1 MRTCLGG
8 LLAGFMLL
16 LIVGCSSSS
25 TAPDSDSLTV
35 VTSEYLIGPGDTLQ
49 VFVWQ
54 NEDISET
61 VIVRPDGKITT
72 PLVEDMPV
80 AGKTP
85 TQLARDMEVVLSE
98 YIRSPKV
105 SIIVSGFQGVFSEQV
120 RVVGK
125 AQNPRSLPY
134 RSGMTLLDVMIEVGG
149 LAEFAAGN
157 RAKIVRRQEGREYV
171 LAARLDDLLNDGDIS
186 KNVNMAPGDIVIIP
200 ESRF

>member
-1 MRTCLGG
+1 MKVGWRDLALGI
-8 LLAGFMLL
+8 LLS
-16 LIVGCSSSS
+16 LIVGCASSPAVD
-25 TAPDSDSLTV
+25 TDSLPP
-35 VTSEYLIGPGDTLQ
+35 VTSEYLIGPGDSLE

-54 NEDISET
+54 NEDISSS

-72 PLVEDMPV
+72 PLVEDIAV

-85 TQLARDMEVVLSE
+85 TQLARDIEVVLSE

-105 SIIVSGFQGVFSEQV
+105 SIIVSDFQGVYSEQV

-125 AQNPRSLPY
+125 AANPRALSY

-157 RAKIVRRQEGREYV
+157 RAKLVRRQGGSDLV
-171 LAARLDDLLNDGDIS
+171 LPVRIDDLLDDGDVS
-186 KNVNMAPGDIVIIP
+186 QNFRVAPGDILIIP

>member
-1 MRTCLGG
+1 MRAVLG
-8 LLAGFMLL
+8 LLAVGVIMP
-16 LIVGCSSSS
+16 LISSCSSSS
-25 TAPDSDSLTV
+25 SAVDTESPPPVS
-35 VTSEYLIGPGDTLQ
+35 SEYLIGPGDNLQ

-54 NEDISET
+54 NEDISQD

-98 YIRSPKV
+98 FIRAPKV
-105 SIIVSGFQGVFSEQV
+105 SIIVSGFQGVYSEQV

-125 AQNPRSLPY
+125 AANPRSLSY
-134 RSGMTLLDVMIEVGG
+134 RNGMTLLDVMIEVGG

-157 RAKIVRRQEGREYV
+157 RAKIVRRANGRDQV
-171 LAARLDDLLNDGDIS
+171 LKVRIDDLLEDGDIS
-186 KNVNMAPGDIVIIP
+186 ENVAMAPGDILIIP

>member
-1 MRTCLGG
+1 MRAVLG
-8 LLAGFMLL
+8 LLAVGVIMP
-16 LIVGCSSSS
+16 LISSCSSSS
-25 TAPDSDSLTV
+25 SAVDTESPPPVS
-35 VTSEYLIGPGDTLQ
+35 SEYLIGPGDNLQ

-54 NEDISET
+54 NEDISQD

-98 YIRSPKV
+98 FIRAPKV
-105 SIIVSGFQGVFSEQV
+105 SIIVSGFQGVYSEQV

-125 AQNPRSLPY
+125 AANPRSLSY
-134 RSGMTLLDVMIEVGG
+134 RNGMTLLDVMIEVGG

-157 RAKIVRRQEGREYV
+157 RAKIVRRENGRDQV
-171 LAARLDDLLNDGDIS
+171 LKVRIDDLLEDGDIS
-186 KNVNMAPGDIVIIP
+186 ENVAMAPGDILIIP